1 MHTDMRGLSV
11 STASAEA
18 VRHIDRAVTE
28 YLDYGV
34 GASASLKSA
43 LDADPECALAQCFRG
58 YFMMMLEMRSVLPK
72 VWQTIGDL
80 RARATA
86 LTRREQLHVE
96 ALSAWASGDIMG
108 ACAAWEEILVDAPHD
123 LLAMKLHHT
132 LTFYTGRS
140 GVIRSVI
147 ESVLGDWDK
156 AVPGYGYVQGMY
168 AYALEECGVY
178 AESERWG
185 RQACEANASD
195 LWAIHSVAHVLE
207 MQGRS
212 KEGVAWLPYTTDQ
225 WRNKNPFKAHVW
237 WHNALFTLAQG
248 DHARVL
254 SIYDNQL
261 SSVDTENYIDVSNQ
275 ASLLKRLALE
285 GVDVG
290 ERWSKLASYSKRR
303 IHDHI
308 LPFRDVHF
316 CLALATAGDIDTA
329 RQHIASMKAFAADRS
344 DWQAEGT
351 RRVVVPLC
359 EAIVLS
365 AQNEHAKACDLVWP
379 LRHDFAFIGGSN
391 AQRDLF
397 AQILCNAAVRGKRFT
412 VARSLLSE
420 RVRTR
425 PSRKLN
431 WRTYAEVLTALGE
444 GKRAAIALR
453 EVEHAAEAGA

>member
-1 MHTDMRGLSV
+1 MHKDLRGLPV
-11 STASAEA
+11 TTASAEA
-18 VRHIDRAVTE
+18 ARHIDRAVGD

-34 GASASLKSA
+34 GASASLKAA

-58 YFMMMLEMRSVLPK
+58 YFMMMLEMRSVLPR
-72 VWQTIGDL
+72 VQQTIAEL
-80 RARATA
+80 KARAA
-86 LTRREQLHVE
+86 SLTRREQLHVA
-96 ALSAWASGDIMG
+96 ALSAWAGGDIMG

-140 GVIRSVI
+140 GVIRSVL
-147 ESVLGDWDK
+147 ESVLGEWDGD
-156 AVPGYGYVQGMY
+156 VPGYGYVQGMY

-178 AESERWG
+178 GEAERWG
-185 RQACEANASD
+185 RRACEANPGD

-212 KEGVAWLPYTTDQ
+212 KEGVGWLPYTTDQ
-225 WRNKNPFKAHVW
+225 WKAKNPFKAHVW
-237 WHNALFTLAQG
+237 WHNALFHLAQG

-254 SIYDNQL
+254 AIYDNEL

-290 ERWSKLASYSKRR
+290 ARWEKLAAYSRKR
-303 IHDHI
+303 IHDHM

-316 CLALATAGDIDTA
+316 CLALASAGDIETA
-329 RQHIASMKAFAADRS
+329 RQHIASMKSFAADRA

-351 RRVVVPLC
+351 RRVVIPLC
-359 EAIVLS
+359 EAIILG
-365 AQNEHAKACDLVWP
+365 AEGEHARACDIVWP

-420 RVRTR
+420 RVRAR

-431 WRTYAEVLTALGE
+431 WQTYAEVLSALGE
-444 GKRAAIALR
+444 GTQATAALEEAGR
-453 EVEHAAEAGA
+453 AAEAGA